1 VVLAQ
6 RVLRFLFAH
15 PLAKAT
21 GLGLFGI
28 LGNVLAGA
36 YVFDIIRLMDNV
48 AFLDWRG
55 SPRSRYFWALI
66 AVLLIMGLY
75 GWGMAR
81 FETRV
86 RKALTEADVL
96 EIALQELLGPLI
108 EVAKRDIK
116 EGKLRSLEDVKKM
129 FGSAKGNRG

>member
-1 VVLAQ
+1 VE

-36 YVFDIIRLMDNV
+36 YVFDITRLVDNLP
-48 AFLDWRG
+48 FIDWRA
-55 SPRSRYFWALI
+55 SLRSRYFWALI
-66 AVLLIMGLY
+66 VILLIMGLY
-75 GWGMAR
+75 GWAMAR

-108 EVAKRDIK
+108 EAAKRDIK
-116 EGKLRSLEDVKKM
+116 DGKLRSLEDVKKM
-129 FGSAKGNRG
+129 FGSAKGDRG

>member
-1 VVLAQ
+1 ME

-36 YVFDIIRLMDNV
+36 YVFDITRLMGNLP
-48 AFLDWRG
+48 FLDWRASLG
-55 SPRSRYFWALI
+55 SGYFWALI
-66 AVLLIMGLY
+66 AILLIMGLY
-75 GWGMAR
+75 GRGMAR

-96 EIALQELLGPLI
+96 EIALQELPHRNGPT
-108 EVAKRDIK
+108 
-116 EGKLRSLEDVKKM
+116 
-129 FGSAKGNRG
+129 SAHRK